1 MASTRQ
7 YPKYVRVT
15 ETTLGYQRSIPKRY
29 AHLTKKRL
37 WSYPLG
43 LSPSASDATIYASVI
58 KAEESYQL
66 FLKRLE
72 STDPSAYTDT
82 EIDRL
87 AEEILRKRSLKPGLF
102 NKVSDELGELA
113 PDDLADIVLP
123 EVEDIR
129 FKRISNADHQH
140 DITELA
146 FLRAHKVLQER
157 QTNRP
162 KTLEGLWNAYLTHRG
177 VDLGTRD
184 GQRTQMRWDK
194 LRLFLNDAL
203 VTPESPNQ
211 IEEALDAFTADA
223 ESRGVKNATI
233 ERYLK
238 EPIACFRW
246 ANRKYRL
253 QWRPIELAPLA
264 KQPSKSRLP
273 LSLEDQRILVASCI
287 EQPDWVSAALLL
299 MLQGG
304 CMASEIARLRPSLDL
319 NLDAET
325 PHIIIS
331 GGEAGITKQESR
343 KRIVPIVIGLDVLK
357 KSLPLAVEKLAQVKE
372 PSTLPN
378 QRIKQQV
385 GKQYSGHSLRH
396 TIRANGVRVG
406 ADAQAMYIICGWN
419 GASLNPIMLNYGAS
433 GLGSSEIIKKLYR
446 ESLKIHGHLEF

>member
-129 FKRISNADHQH
+129 FKRISSANHQH

-162 KTLEGLWNAYLTHRG
+162 KTLVNLVLPRRLARSGVPVLTIH
-177 VDLGTRD
+177 D
-184 GQRTQMRWDK
+184 G
-194 LRLFLNDAL
+194 F
-203 VTPESPNQ
+203 
-211 IEEALDAFTADA
+211 
-223 ESRGVKNATI
+223 
-233 ERYLK
+233 
-238 EPIACFRW
+238 
-246 ANRKYRL
+246 
-253 QWRPIELAPLA
+253 
-264 KQPSKSRLP
+264 
-273 LSLEDQRILVASCI
+273 
-287 EQPDWVSAALLL
+287 
-299 MLQGG
+299 
-304 CMASEIARLRPSLDL
+304 
-319 NLDAET
+319 
-325 PHIIIS
+325 
-331 GGEAGITKQESR
+331 
-343 KRIVPIVIGLDVLK
+343 IVPKGNEDL
-357 KSLPLAVEKLAQVKE
+357 
-372 PSTLPN
+372 
-378 QRIKQQV
+378 
-385 GKQYSGHSLRH
+385 
-396 TIRANGVRVG
+396 VREF
-406 ADAQAMYIICGWN
+406 MYTTGFCD
-419 GASLNPIMLNYGAS
+419 S
-433 GLGSSEIIKKLYR
+433 
-446 ESLKIHGHLEF
+446 